1 MERRYLEAP
10 LAPEGSGGCHSYKR
24 AQLEDLLG
32 EVATLQEEL
41 DKQHG
46 IQEREEE
53 IAMSYCTLPQAERQP
68 PLRLRKSLKPT
79 SRLDPSARRGHANS
93 LRAGRHRAD
102 EGRGQAKTTG
112 ETANGDAGSAGGHLA
127 SQWTPPRAWPS
138 GGSAG
143 ATKGLVVVDEI
154 IGVRAALPGGAGTVF
169 GTIIVQALPRQ
180 RHLRGRGALKRF
192 LVMPKEPI
200 IRWPEAEDCGESL
213 LGHLMIVGKEHDAHL
228 GLTNG
233 FRRVVN
239 EGLEDGQSVNHVRLR
254 QLGWSPG

>member
-1 MERRYLEAP
+1 MC
-10 LAPEGSGGCHSYKR
+10 S
-24 AQLEDLLG
+24 
-32 EVATLQEEL
+32 
-41 DKQHG
+41 
-46 IQEREEE
+46 
-53 IAMSYCTLPQAERQP
+53 LPA
-68 PLRLRKSLKPT
+68 

-138 GGSAG
+138 GGSEG

-154 IGVRAALPGGAGTVF
+154 IGVRAARPGGAGTVF
-169 GTIIVQALPRQ
+169 GTIISRRFPANVTYEDEEIAVTLLCARFLFPCPRPPCPRARRHSEPRTGVARCPAARQGGLAALRRVTLQ
-180 RHLRGRGALKRF
+180 LRFNGLLFLRGLVFLNLSPQALKRF

-213 LGHLMIVGKEHDAHL
+213 LGHLMIVGKERAAHL

-239 EGLEDGQSVNHVRLR
+239 EGPEDGQSVYHVRLR
-254 QLGWSPG
+254 QLGWPPG